1 MHFGVLGPLL
11 VHDGERVRPVPGA
24 RPRVLLAALL
34 VHAGQPVSAGALAE
48 TVWDEAPPAAA
59 VSTLRSHVKRL
70 RQSLGAAAGQRIVTR
85 APGYLIEAAEDEV
98 DLLWFAAR
106 CQAGGAAVHRADW
119 PEAHTLLDEALAL
132 WRGTP
137 FADVPSSVLLRDEVP
152 RLEWQ
157 RLQALEWRAEAALQL
172 GRHGQLVSELQSL
185 AAAHPLRERF
195 WGQLML
201 ALYRCGR
208 PAEALAAFQQAR
220 QVLVDQLGAEPGPE
234 LRDLHQRILAAD
246 PELARP
252 ELARTE
258 PAPPAAAPE
267 TAAAHP
273 AVPRELPAGPR
284 HFAGRTRELA
294 TLTELLNRAGAQ
306 APGTVVISAIGGT
319 AGVGKTALAI
329 CWAHQIAGQFPDGQ
343 LYVNLRGYDPDQ
355 PTPATDALA
364 GFLHALGVPGPDI
377 PPDADQR
384 AARYRS
390 LLAGRRV
397 LIVLDNAGS
406 EEQVRPLL
414 PASSGCAVVVTSRDT
429 LAGLV
434 VRDGAVR
441 LDLDLLPLRDSVDL
455 LQVLIGD
462 RAGRDADGAA
472 ALADQCARLPLAL
485 RVAAELAVTRPDTT
499 LGDLAGELAG
509 QQRRLD
515 LLQTGQDD
523 RTAVRA
529 VFSWSYRHLDPE
541 PARAFRLAGLHP
553 GAFLDSFAVA
563 ALTGAGR
570 DADGRDQAGPVL
582 GQLARA
588 NLVQPAGPGRY
599 VLHDLLRAYAR
610 ELAGQ
615 DSETERRAALTRL
628 LDGYLYTAAAAM
640 DILYPAERHRRP
652 RVAVPVTPVP
662 PLATPAAARD
672 WLDAQRA
679 TLVAVAAH
687 GADGGWP
694 SHASQLAMTLT
705 RYLDSGGHYTE
716 ATTIHAHASRAARE
730 LGDRAAEASAL
741 NSLGLVAMRQ
751 GRYEQADRSHGEA
764 LELLGETGDRAGEA
778 RTLTSLGNVAAWRGR
793 YEQSAQLHR
802 RALDLIR
809 QTSDRVGEARALAQ
823 LSVVYVRQGRYQQA
837 AGHLRESIEL
847 CRATGERSGEG
858 YALDTLGQAYLHLG
872 VYEQASE
879 HFHQALAL
887 LRESGD
893 RGEAHALA
901 NLGDVCLRQNRT
913 QQASGYFQQALIQS
927 REIGDP
933 VGEWHALHGL
943 GEVSLLGG
951 QPESARAQL
960 TAALRVARRTGDRA
974 QQATSHSALARSYR
988 ASGQD
993 RQARDHWRQA
1003 LALYTILGSPE
1014 AAMVRALLT
1023 PPVG

>member
-1 MHFGVLGPLL
+1 MHFGVLGPLM

-48 TVWDEAPPAAA
+48 TLWDEAPPAAA

-70 RQSLGAAAGQRIVTR
+70 RQSLGPVAGQRIVTR
-85 APGYLIEAAEDEV
+85 APGYLIDAAEDET

-119 PEAHTLLDEALAL
+119 PEAHALLDDALAL

-172 GRHGQLVSELQSL
+172 GRHGQLVAELQTL

-201 ALYRCGR
+201 ALYRSGR
-208 PAEALAAFQQAR
+208 QAEALAAFHQAR

-252 ELARTE
+252 ELARSGL
-258 PAPPAAAPE
+258 AHPAAVPE

-294 TLTELLNRAGAQ
+294 ALTELLNRPGAQ

-319 AGVGKTALAI
+319 AGVGKTALAV
-329 CWAHQIAGQFPDGQ
+329 CWAHQIADRFPDGQ

-455 LQVLIGD
+455 LQALIGD
-462 RAGRDADGAA
+462 RAGTDADGAA
-472 ALADQCARLPLAL
+472 ALAAQCARLPLAL

-499 LGDLAGELAG
+499 LGDLARELAG

-515 LLQTGQDD
+515 LLQTGRDD

-529 VFSWSYRHLDPE
+529 VFSWSYRHLDAE

-553 GAFLDSFAVA
+553 GAFLDSFAVG
-563 ALTGAGR
+563 ALTGASR
-570 DADGRDQAGPVL
+570 DEAAGDQAGQVL

-588 NLVQPAGPGRY
+588 NLVQPGGPGRY

-610 ELAGQ
+610 ELAAR
-615 DSETERRAALTRL
+615 DSETERQAALTRL
-628 LDGYLYTAAAAM
+628 FDGYLYTAAAAM
-640 DILYPAERHRRP
+640 DLLYPAERHRRP
-652 RVAVPVTPVP
+652 RVTAPVSPVP
-662 PLATPAAARD
+662 PMTTGAAARD

-679 TLVAVAAH
+679 TLIAVAAH
-687 GADGGWP
+687 GADNGWP
-694 SHASQLAMTLT
+694 SQASQLAMTLA

-751 GRYEQADRSHGEA
+751 GRYEQADRSHGRA
-764 LELLGETGDRAGEA
+764 LELLGQTGDRAGEA

-823 LSVVYVRQGRYQQA
+823 LSVVYIRQGRYQQA
-837 AGHLRESIEL
+837 AGHLREAIEL
-847 CRATGERSGEG
+847 CRATGERSGEA

-872 VYEQASE
+872 VYDQASE

-893 RGEAHALA
+893 CGEAHALA
-901 NLGDVCLRQNRT
+901 NLGDVCLRQDRT
-913 QQASGYFQQALIQS
+913 QQAGGYFQQALIQS

-960 TAALRVARRTGDRA
+960 TAALRVARRTGERQ

-988 ASGQD
+988 ASGQH

-1014 AAMVRALLT
+1014 AATVRALLM